1 MNDLETM
8 VRDALADRAREAPDA
23 SPLLDAV
30 RQRVAHDHPRV
41 RAGMLAAAAVLAVA
55 ATAAATAAWW
65 PRVTAVTAPT
75 TAHATSTTGSAG
87 APLVPD
93 GECADLTVRVEAA
106 RRPDGSSGPTL
117 GQVRRG
123 DNALTMTGN
132 QLVRLRAAGACVD
145 RLSYDIVDVA
155 GADSLQGAS
164 GVAGQQ
170 LDADGIGLLVS
181 HADQPS
187 RARVELFLG
196 CGEDP
201 SCTASRLP
209 LATIT
214 VTIRGPFLPETT
226 TVPPSVTVT
235 TTLRSGGFTTQV
247 SPAPP
252 AGQPVTVT
260 VTGSP

>member
-1 MNDLETM
+1 M
-8 VRDALADRAREAPDA
+8 VRDVLADRAREAPDA

-30 RQRVAHDHPRV
+30 RERVADDHPRV
-41 RAGMLAAAAVLAVA
+41 RAGMLAAAAVLTVA
-55 ATAAATAAWW
+55 ATATGAWW
-65 PRVTAVTAPT
+65 PSGT
-75 TAHATSTTGSAG
+75 TSTTPATFPATSTAGPAG

-106 RRPDGSSGPTL
+106 RRSDGSSGHTL

-123 DNALTMTGN
+123 DNALTITGN
-132 QLVRLRAAGACVD
+132 QLVHLRAAGACVD

-155 GADSLQGAS
+155 GRDSLQGAS

-196 CGEDP
+196 CGEGP
-201 SCTASRLP
+201 SCAASRRP
-209 LATIT
+209 VATIT
-214 VTIRGPFLPETT
+214 VTIRSPFVAEAT

-235 TTLRSGGFTTQV
+235 TTQESGGFTTQV